1 MAVTS
6 VTTTMAGA
14 INYTVVT
21 DTSADWPSVANST
34 YFYDKATKLVYFKN
48 SSGTVLEIFSGSGLT
63 VGTTTVTSGTD
74 GRVFFQ
80 AGGVVQQ
87 DANFTFDNTLKRLTL
102 KASGATVTDIPFR
115 IRNSADNA
123 DLFIVYGTK
132 AFTLGNSVSSD
143 GFTTYLGTAGGITQ
157 ITASGNGLSL
167 TSNFASVLNATNNVS
182 IQTNGLNRL
191 YFDNAGLIGVGNT
204 TPGARLDVRAQ
215 GALSTDIA
223 FRVRNSADTLNMFD
237 VNGLGEVNT
246 KVGNQNLLYI
256 NSTAGFSSAYTG
268 QNFIVNTSVSGIG
281 NSKNNM
287 VLINASDSSGSGT
300 AGVTAINSASTVP
313 TSVFIGSGVAN
324 SNRIQLGGISQIGFN
339 LSCNMGS
346 MIIGSN
352 MSWSGGGT
360 STGMFVFGNNVGNL
374 VNGFANAIVM
384 GINQVDFVIG
394 GGKGNIGVAYNPT
407 GRAETN
413 TMFVSSG
420 TSPITS
426 ITDGFQQYSKD
437 IVAGNAAPHFRTEN
451 GAIVKVYQETTAV
464 TAAAFVSN
472 TSLIVDD
479 SATYGGYTMGQVV
492 AALKAQGL
500 LA

>member
-1 MAVTS
+1 MST
-6 VTTTMAGA
+6 G
-14 INYTVVT
+14 INI
-21 DTSADWPSVANST
+21 APSS
-34 YFYDKATKLVYFKN
+34 D
-48 SSGTVLEIFSGSGLT
+48 IT
-63 VGTTTVTSGTD
+63 VGTTAVTSGTD

-87 DANFTFDNTLKRLTL
+87 DANFTYDNTLKRLGL
-102 KASGATVTDIPFR
+102 KAAGTAATDIPFQVL
-115 IRNSADNA
+115 NSA
-123 DLFIVYGTK
+123 GTGSLISV
-132 AFTLGNSVSSD
+132 AGNKVCNFSSSLSSD
-143 GFTTYLGTAGGITQ
+143 GFTTYLSSATGVTQLTLAGN
-157 ITASGNGLSL
+157 SLSL
-167 TSNFASVLNATNNVS
+167 NSNFSIGLQTTNNITFTTTGGS
-182 IQTNGLNRL
+182 MYLDSGAKL
-191 YFDNAGLIGVGNT
+191 GIGT
-204 TPGARLDVRAQ
+204 SSPGARLDVRSQ

-223 FRVRNSADTLNMFD
+223 FRVRNSADTANLAD
-237 VNGLGEVNT
+237 INGLGEVNA

-256 NSTAGFSSAYTG
+256 NSTTGFSSAYTG
-268 QNFIVNTSVSGIG
+268 QNFIVNTAVSGVG

-324 SNRIQLGGISQIGFN
+324 SNRIQLGGVSQIGFN

-346 MIIGSN
+346 MVIGSN

-360 STGMFVFGNNVGNL
+360 STGMFVFGNNIGNL

-413 TMFVSSG
+413 TVFVTSG

-426 ITDGFQQYSKD
+426 ITDGFQQYSND
-437 IVAGNAAPHFRTEN
+437 ITAGNAAPHFRTEN
-451 GAIVKVYQETTAV
+451 GSIVKLYQETTGVAASTFV
-464 TAAAFVSN
+464 TN
-472 TSLIVDD
+472 TSGILNDT
-479 SATYGGYTMGQVV
+479 ATFDGYTIGQVV
-492 AALKAQGL
+492 KALRNLGI

>member
-1 MAVTS
+1 MST
-6 VTTTMAGA
+6 G
-14 INYTVVT
+14 INI
-21 DTSADWPSVANST
+21 APSS
-34 YFYDKATKLVYFKN
+34 D
-48 SSGTVLEIFSGSGLT
+48 IT
-63 VGTTTVTSGTD
+63 VGTTAVTSGTD

-87 DANFTFDNTLKRLTL
+87 DANFTYDNTLKRLGL
-102 KASGATVTDIPFR
+102 KAAGTAATDIPFQVL
-115 IRNSADNA
+115 NSA
-123 DLFIVYGTK
+123 GTGSLISV
-132 AFTLGNSVSSD
+132 AGNKVCNFSSSLSSD
-143 GFTTYLGTAGGITQ
+143 GFTTYLSSATGVTQLTLAGN
-157 ITASGNGLSL
+157 SLSL
-167 TSNFASVLNATNNVS
+167 NSNFSIGLQTTNNITFTTTGGS
-182 IQTNGLNRL
+182 MYLDSGAKL
-191 YFDNAGLIGVGNT
+191 GIGT
-204 TPGARLDVRAQ
+204 SSPGARLDVRSQ

-223 FRVRNSADTLNMFD
+223 FRVRNSADTANLAD
-237 VNGLGEVNT
+237 INGLGEVNA

-256 NSTAGFSSAYTG
+256 NSTTGFSSAYTG
-268 QNFIVNTSVSGIG
+268 QNFIVNTTVSGVG

-324 SNRIQLGGISQIGFN
+324 SNRIQLGGVSQIGFN

-346 MIIGSN
+346 MVIGSN

-360 STGMFVFGNNVGNL
+360 STGMFVFGNNIGNL

-413 TMFVSSG
+413 TVFVTSG

-426 ITDGFQQYSKD
+426 ITDGFQQYSND
-437 IVAGNAAPHFRTEN
+437 ITAGNAAPHFRTEN
-451 GAIVKVYQETTAV
+451 GSIVKLYQETTGVAASTFV
-464 TAAAFVSN
+464 TN
-472 TSLIVDD
+472 TSGILNDT
-479 SATYGGYTMGQVV
+479 ATFDGYTIGQVV
-492 AALKAQGL
+492 KALRNLGI

>member
-1 MAVTS
+1 MST
-6 VTTTMAGA
+6 G
-14 INYTVVT
+14 INI
-21 DTSADWPSVANST
+21 APSS
-34 YFYDKATKLVYFKN
+34 D
-48 SSGTVLEIFSGSGLT
+48 LT
-63 VGTTTVTSGTD
+63 VGTTAVTSGTD

-87 DANFTFDNTLKRLTL
+87 DTNFTFDNALKRLTL
-102 KASGATVTDIPFR
+102 KAGGATASDIPFVV
-115 IRNSADNA
+115 RNSADTSDILA
-123 DLFIVYGTK
+123 CYGNELTIIGRNQSSEPRLIIDRVGSTK
-132 AFTLGNSVSSD
+132 MVLGGTTNLNIQFPNSGFGQLNSGTQGWDIISS
-143 GFTTYLGTAGGITQ
+143 
-157 ITASGNGLSL
+157 SGDIRTRNSS
-167 TSNFASVLNATNNVS
+167 TSTILKGNF
-182 IQTNGLNRL
+182 
-191 YFDNAGLIGVGNT
+191 FGVGIAN
-204 TPGARLDVRAQ
+204 PAARLDVLAQ

-451 GAIVKVYQETTAV
+451 GAIVKVYQETTGVGASTLV
-464 TAAAFVSN
+464 TGLGTPLTDTDTF
-472 TSLIVDD
+472 D
-479 SATYGGYTMGQVV
+479 GYTLKQIVK
-492 AALKAQGL
+492 ALRNQGL

>member
-1 MAVTS
+1 MST
-6 VTTTMAGA
+6 G
-14 INYTVVT
+14 INI
-21 DTSADWPSVANST
+21 APSS
-34 YFYDKATKLVYFKN
+34 D
-48 SSGTVLEIFSGSGLT
+48 LT
-63 VGTTTVTSGTD
+63 VGTTAVTSGTD

-87 DANFTFDNTLKRLTL
+87 DANFTYDNTLKRLGL
-102 KASGATVTDIPFR
+102 KAAGTAATDIPFQVL
-115 IRNSADNA
+115 NSA
-123 DLFIVYGTK
+123 GTGSLISV
-132 AFTLGNSVSSD
+132 AGNKVCNFSSSLSSD
-143 GFTTYLGTAGGITQ
+143 GFTTYLSSATGVTQLTLAGN
-157 ITASGNGLSL
+157 SLSL
-167 TSNFASVLNATNNVS
+167 NSNFSIGLQTTNNITFTTTGGS
-182 IQTNGLNRL
+182 MYLDSGAKL
-191 YFDNAGLIGVGNT
+191 GIGT
-204 TPGARLDVRAQ
+204 SSPGARLDVRSQ

-223 FRVRNSADTLNMFD
+223 FRVRNSADTANLAD
-237 VNGLGEVNT
+237 INGLGEVNA

-256 NSTAGFSSAYTG
+256 NSTTGFSSAYTG
-268 QNFIVNTSVSGIG
+268 QNFIVNTAVSGVG

-324 SNRIQLGGISQIGFN
+324 SNRIQLGGVSQIGFN

-346 MIIGSN
+346 MVIGSN

-360 STGMFVFGNNVGNL
+360 STGMFVFGNNIGNL

-413 TMFVSSG
+413 TVFVTSG

-426 ITDGFQQYSKD
+426 ITDGFQQYSND
-437 IVAGNAAPHFRTEN
+437 ITAGNAAPHFRTEN
-451 GAIVKVYQETTAV
+451 GSIVKLYQETTGVAASTFV
-464 TAAAFVSN
+464 TN
-472 TSLIVDD
+472 TSGILNDT
-479 SATYGGYTMGQVV
+479 ATFDGYTIGQVV
-492 AALKAQGL
+492 KALRNLGI

>member
-1 MAVTS
+1 MST
-6 VTTTMAGA
+6 G
-14 INYTVVT
+14 INI
-21 DTSADWPSVANST
+21 APSS
-34 YFYDKATKLVYFKN
+34 D
-48 SSGTVLEIFSGSGLT
+48 LT
-63 VGTTTVTSGTD
+63 VGTTAVTSGTD

-87 DANFTFDNTLKRLTL
+87 DANFTYDNTLKRLGL
-102 KASGATVTDIPFR
+102 KAAGTAATDIPFQVL
-115 IRNSADNA
+115 NSA
-123 DLFIVYGTK
+123 GTGSLISV
-132 AFTLGNSVSSD
+132 AGNKVCNFSSSLSSD
-143 GFTTYLGTAGGITQ
+143 GFTTYLSSATGVTQLTLAGN
-157 ITASGNGLSL
+157 SLSL
-167 TSNFASVLNATNNVS
+167 NSNFSIGLQTTNNITFTTTGGS
-182 IQTNGLNRL
+182 MYLDSGAKL
-191 YFDNAGLIGVGNT
+191 GIGT
-204 TPGARLDVRAQ
+204 SSPGARLDVRSQ

-223 FRVRNSADTLNMFD
+223 FRVRNSADTANLAD
-237 VNGLGEVNT
+237 INGLGEVNA

-256 NSTAGFSSAYTG
+256 NSTTGFSSAYTG
-268 QNFIVNTSVSGIG
+268 QNFIVNTTVSGVG

-324 SNRIQLGGISQIGFN
+324 SNRIQLGGVSQIGFN

-346 MIIGSN
+346 MVIGSN

-360 STGMFVFGNNVGNL
+360 STGMFVFGNNIGNL

-413 TMFVSSG
+413 TVFVTSG

-426 ITDGFQQYSKD
+426 ITDGFQQYSND
-437 IVAGNAAPHFRTEN
+437 ITAGNAAPHFRTEN
-451 GAIVKVYQETTAV
+451 GSIVKLYQETTGVAASTFV
-464 TAAAFVSN
+464 TN
-472 TSLIVDD
+472 TSGILNDT
-479 SATYGGYTMGQVV
+479 ATFDGYTIGQVV
-492 AALKAQGL
+492 KALRNLGI

>member
-1 MAVTS
+1 MST
-6 VTTTMAGA
+6 G
-14 INYTVVT
+14 INI
-21 DTSADWPSVANST
+21 APSS
-34 YFYDKATKLVYFKN
+34 D
-48 SSGTVLEIFSGSGLT
+48 LT
-63 VGTTTVTSGTD
+63 VGTTAVTSGTD

-87 DANFTFDNTLKRLTL
+87 DANFTYDNTLKRLAL
-102 KASGATVTDIPFR
+102 KASGAAVTDIPFR

-132 AFTLGNSVSSD
+132 AFSLGNSVYSD
-143 GFTTYLGTAGGITQ
+143 GFTTYLGTSGGITQ

-167 TSNFASVLNATNNVS
+167 TSNFASALNATNNVS
-182 IQTNGLNRL
+182 IQTNGINRL

-223 FRVRNSADTLNMFD
+223 FRVRNSADTANLAD
-237 VNGLGEVNT
+237 INGLGEVNA

-256 NSTAGFSSAYTG
+256 NSTTGFSSAYTG
-268 QNFIVNTSVSGIG
+268 QNFIVNTAVSGVG

-324 SNRIQLGGISQIGFN
+324 SNRIQLGGVSQIGFN

-346 MIIGSN
+346 MVIGSN

-360 STGMFVFGNNVGNL
+360 STGMFVFGNNIGNL

-413 TMFVSSG
+413 TVFVTSG

-426 ITDGFQQYSKD
+426 ITDGFQQYSND
-437 IVAGNAAPHFRTEN
+437 ITAGNAAPHFRTEN
-451 GAIVKVYQETTAV
+451 GSIVKLYQETTGVAASTFV
-464 TAAAFVSN
+464 TN
-472 TSLIVDD
+472 TSGILNDT
-479 SATYGGYTMGQVV
+479 ATFDGYTIGQVV
-492 AALKAQGL
+492 KALRNLGI